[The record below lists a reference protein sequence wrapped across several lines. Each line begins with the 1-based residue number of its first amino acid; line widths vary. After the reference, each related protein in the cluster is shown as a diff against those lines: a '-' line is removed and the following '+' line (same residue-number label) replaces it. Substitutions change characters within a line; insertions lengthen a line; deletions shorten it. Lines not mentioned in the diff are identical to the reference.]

1 MDIYQ
6 EISDGL
12 RAEQRLVLATI
23 ISSTGSTPVPPGA
36 KMLLKE
42 HAAIPLGTVG
52 GGCVEADVQE
62 EARRI
67 LAAGARSVIRRFT
80 LTEDDIESGM
90 LCGGT
95 IDILLEMVSKEHRD
109 VYSALLSR
117 RERGDDSAIVT
128 VIGQGQGVIGKFL
141 LSSSWQVS
149 ADDSDERHRLR
160 QIVGGIPPTLDSAM
174 RSAIERQTVVRLPF
188 AECELVLEPVVGLQD
203 LVIFGGGHVSRYVSR
218 GSSIAGFR
226 VTVIDDRHEFANP
239 QRFPEAHRT
248 LAVGFDASW
257 EQLHI
262 TPSTSIVIVTR
273 GHKFDER
280 VLERAVGT
288 SARYIGM
295 IGSKRKVI
303 TTFENLI
310 RRGVPVE
317 LLQKVRAPIGLAIG
331 ALTAEEI
338 AISITAELI
347 AVRRGIGSPG
357 TPMSAGV
364 REFFESKAARRSGP
378 SDDESPHAE

>member
-1 MDIYQ
+1 
-6 EISDGL
+6 
-12 RAEQRLVLATI
+12 
-23 ISSTGSTPVPPGA
+23 
-36 KMLLKE
+36 MLLKE
-42 HAAIPLGTVG
+42 HAAVPLGTVG

-67 LAAGARSVIRRFT
+67 LAAGSRSVIRRFT

-90 LCGGT
+90 LCGGS
-95 IDILLEMVSKEHRD
+95 IDILLEIVLMEHCD
-109 VYSALLSR
+109 VYEALLSR

-128 VIGQGQGVIGKFL
+128 VIGHGQEVLGKFL
-141 LSSSWQVS
+141 LSSSLQVS
-149 ADDSDERHRLR
+149 ADSNEEMQSLC
-160 QIVGGIPPTLDSAM
+160 QIVGEIPATLDGTL
-174 RSAIERQTVVRLPF
+174 RSAIERQTVARLAF
-188 AECELVLEPVVGLQD
+188 AGGEMVLEPVVGLQD
-203 LVIFGGGHVSRYVSR
+203 LVIFGGGHVSRYLSR
-218 GSSIAGFR
+218 SAVIAGFR
-226 VTVIDDRHEFANP
+226 VTIIDDRPEFANP

-248 LAVGFDASW
+248 LAVGFDGAW

-262 TPSTSIVIVTR
+262 MASTSIVIVTR

-280 VLERAVGT
+280 VLERAVRT

-303 TTFENLI
+303 TTFENLV

-317 LLQKVRAPIGLAIG
+317 LLQKVRAPMGLAIG

-347 AVRRGIGSPG
+347 AVRRGIESPG
-357 TPMSAGV
+357 TPMSDRV
-364 REFFESKAARRSGP
+364 REFFESNAARPPGASHNKSR
-378 SDDESPHAE
+378 HAD